1 MNSENRKL
9 QAEPT
14 KIWNWHF
21 TCIFFANATMY
32 LGQYMIQ
39 TLITKYAS
47 TIGADASTLAV
58 VASAFALTALI
69 FKVISGP
76 MLDAFERKFTIFGA
90 MLVLASAFL
99 GYSFSSSV
107 KMVIVFRLVQGA
119 AQAFTATGYLALATD
134 ALPKEKLGSG
144 LSIFTLAQTICM
156 AISPSIGLAI
166 ADRFGFSATFA
177 VASAL
182 VFCAAILSL
191 TIKPSHRE
199 KSSFKLRLSNIIAK
213 EALLPMFL
221 LFMIY
226 TSASLINSYLV
237 IYATEQRGLESI
249 GLYFTVNT
257 LVLFFTRPAI
267 GKLTDKVGF
276 IKIFIPALI
285 CFAASFLIISV
296 STKLWMFLA
305 AAVIAAFGNGVC
317 HPLVN
322 SLCMKAVP
330 LEHRGAGSSTSYIGV
345 DLGNLVGPSLAAVV
359 ISSSGYDG
367 MWRVMTMPIF
377 IAIVA
382 TLVFSGKIS
391 QIESAG
397 EGSKE

>member
-1 MNSENRKL
+1 MNSEHREL
-9 QAEPT
+9 QAKPT

-21 TCIFFANATMY
+21 TCIFLANATMY

-47 TIGADASTLAV
+47 TLGAEASTLAL

-76 MLDAFERKFTIFGA
+76 MLDAFERKFIIFGA

-99 GYSFSSSV
+99 GYSFASSV
-107 KMVIVFRLVQGA
+107 KMVIVFRLLQGA

-156 AISPSIGLAI
+156 AISPSIGLAV
-166 ADRFGFSATFA
+166 ANRFGFPVTFA

-182 VFCAAILSL
+182 VFCAAMLSL
-191 TIKPSHRE
+191 TIKPSKRE
-199 KSSFKLRLSNIIAK
+199 RMPFKLRFDNIIAK

-226 TSASLINSYLV
+226 TSASLVNSYLV

-257 LVLFFTRPAI
+257 LVLFVTRPVI

-276 IKIFIPALI
+276 LKIFIPALFF
-285 CFAASFLIISV
+285 FAASFLIISV
-296 STKLWMFLA
+296 STSLWMFLL

-317 HPLVN
+317 HPLIN

-359 ISSSGYDG
+359 INVWGYDW
-367 MWRVMTMPIF
+367 MWRVMTLPII
-377 IAIVA
+377 IAFVV
-382 TLVFSGKIS
+382 TLAFSGKIR

-397 EGSKE
+397 TQQ